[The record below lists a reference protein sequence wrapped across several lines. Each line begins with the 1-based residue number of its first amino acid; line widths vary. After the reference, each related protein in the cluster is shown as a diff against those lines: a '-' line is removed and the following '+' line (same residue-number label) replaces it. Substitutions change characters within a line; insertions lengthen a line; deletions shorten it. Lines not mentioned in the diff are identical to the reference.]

1 MPRLLRRLRAVAL
14 LRALRSLA
22 DRAGNADGL
31 AGQVPEMWWRVGG
44 LPRHGS
50 LAVPTI
56 GPDPTSG
63 LISAEAIGA
72 LPKVELHVHLVG
84 SMRPSTVLALA
95 ERNGIDLGVESEAA
109 LAERYRFRD
118 FLHFI
123 ELFRAGLAVLRTPD
137 DLVSCADALTEELAG
152 QRVRWAEVTTTPV
165 HHVRTRG
172 WGEAAYG
179 EALDEAQRRAASRGI
194 EVRWILDISR
204 GEELPDDHLTASL
217 LSGAHAPAGAVA
229 IGLGGPEAEWPP
241 ELYADTFARARAAGV
256 PAVVHAGEAAGPASV
271 IGALDS
277 LRAVRIGHGVRALE
291 DPSLV
296 RRLIDAQVPLEVSPT
311 SNVLLGVTAPS
322 IEDHPI
328 GEMIALGMDVSVNSD
343 DPGYFSTTLER
354 ELALVAE
361 HHGVGAGGLAALQ
374 RRAMGASFAPSDV
387 RTRFE
392 AELGTWES
400 TWSRL

>member
-1 MPRLLRRLRAVAL
+1 MPTATPDPN
-14 LRALRSLA
+14 S
-22 DRAGNADGL
+22 G
-31 AGQVPEMWWRVGG
+31 P
-44 LPRHGS
+44 
-50 LAVPTI
+50 VPT
-56 GPDPTSG
+56 
-63 LISAEAIGA
+63 EAIAA
-72 LPKVELHVHLVG
+72 LPKVELHVHLEG

-95 ERNGIDLGVESEAA
+95 ERNGIDLGVESEAE
-109 LAERYRFRD
+109 LAERYQFRD

-137 DLVSCADALTEELAG
+137 DLVTCADALTEELAG

-165 HHVRTRG
+165 HHARTRG
-172 WGEAAYG
+172 WGEAAYAG
-179 EALDEAQRRAASRGI
+179 ALDEAQRRAASRGV

-204 GEELPDDHLTASL
+204 GEELPADHLTASL

-229 IGLGGPEAEWPP
+229 MGLGGPEAEWPP

-271 IGALDS
+271 SGALDS
-277 LRAVRIGHGVRALE
+277 LHAVRIGHGVRALE

-296 RRLIDAQVPLEVSPT
+296 RRLVDEQVPLEVSPT

-322 IEDHPI
+322 VADHPI
-328 GEMIALGMDVSVNSD
+328 GEMIGLGMDVSVNTD

-361 HHGVGAGGLAALQ
+361 HHGVGTGGLAALQ
-374 RRAMGASFAPSDV
+374 RRALAASFAPPEV
-387 RTRFE
+387 RGPFE
-392 AELGTWES
+392 TEIGAWES
-400 TWSRL
+400 RWGAP